1 MVTMFFSQG
10 AGECM
15 AENIKIFERLFFRQ
29 REESFFQFGL
39 LFFFV
44 IHVTPADPG
53 DGAVFRSKLT
63 PDLQYFLFI
72 HSLHFLSVLC
82 CSAPCGCESRVT
94 YLKPDYKSFCM
105 GAVAGAPGKQP
116 PSFRETGP
124 ARISRETERDRSV
137 LMPMVHLMRV
147 AAS

>member
-1 MVTMFFSQG
+1 
-10 AGECM
+10 M

-63 PDLQYFLFI
+63 PDLQYFLLFI
-72 HSLHFLSVLC
+72 VCTSLVYC
-82 CSAPCGCESRVT
+82 VAPLLADVNLG
-94 YLKPDYKSFCM
+94 
-105 GAVAGAPGKQP
+105 
-116 PSFRETGP
+116 
-124 ARISRETERDRSV
+124 
-137 LMPMVHLMRV
+137 
-147 AAS
+147 